1 MPEHSLGP
9 EDRLHFE
16 HRPPGP
22 RGGATFVFF
31 NALTGDAAS
40 WEAMI
45 APALRERGHGTLLWN
60 YRGQKD
66 SPFSPD
72 LRITAASIVED
83 AKDLL
88 AAERPR
94 RPVFVG
100 LSIGGLFAARAHLDG
115 AACEGLLLINTLR
128 RAGPRLAWIND
139 AVLRAALTGGPR
151 LIQDLFLPLLTGPA
165 WQAAN
170 RNAFLSDEPYAPLPP
185 ESGTARLLAAG
196 NTADWDVPYERLQV
210 PVTVLSGLQDR
221 VFYDAADVAALAAR
235 LPDAFR
241 TDLPD
246 AGHLLSMERPEA
258 VIDTCLALTRRLP

>member
-9 EDRLHFE
+9 DDRLHFD
-16 HRPPGP
+16 HRPPMG
-22 RGGATFVFF
+22 RGLTFVFF
-31 NALTGDAAS
+31 NALTGEAVS

-45 APALRERGHGTLLWN
+45 APALREQGHGTLLWN

-66 SPFSPD
+66 SLFSPD
-72 LRITAASIVED
+72 LHITAAGIVGD
-83 AKDLL
+83 AKALL
-88 AAERPR
+88 AALQPR

-128 RAGPRLAWIND
+128 KAGPRLAWIND

-151 LIQDLFLPLLTGPA
+151 LIQDLFLPLLTGPE

-170 RNAFLSDEPYAPLPP
+170 RRSFLNDELYTPLAP

-196 NTADWDVPYERLQV
+196 NTADWDLPYERLRV
-210 PVTVLSGLQDR
+210 PVAVLSGLQDR
-221 VFYDAADVAALAAR
+221 VFYDASDVAGLAAR
-235 LPDAFR
+235 MPDVVC

-246 AGHLLSMERPEA
+246 AGHLLSIERPEA
-258 VIDTCLALTRRLP
+258 VIEACLALARRLQ